1 MSDDECIYFF
11 FSNNR
16 IKKRI
21 LYKTPF
27 ISKLISSV
35 SFIQNEIHA
44 TNKLKALKEYKKY
57 YYLYDIIE
65 KSQGLCDTSI
75 LTKYENKGLVNF
87 DTYLSSLSCSRL
99 YIYTLIESY
108 RHLLS
113 AIVLLIDN
121 KIIHN
126 NINFETIQTNKSN
139 ILLTNFSHSIDITR
153 TNITRTDLNEC
164 MNKLCMNETIKP
176 IEIYLLSYLQTN
188 KLDSISNNNINC
200 ILDDLIEQYKILRHF
215 GAQIIQQFRDDG
227 ATFLQKYINK
237 SIQFIYDDILTYYAT
252 WDNYALSVSY
262 LVVLIDIHKN
272 IKHSNKFVITFMR
285 HLLENISFNPIKR
298 CTVET
303 TTNKFDKMIYE
314 IEPSSYALLIN
325 EL

>member
-176 IEIYLLSYLQTN
+176 IEIYLLSYL
-188 KLDSISNNNINC
+188 
-200 ILDDLIEQYKILRHF
+200 
-215 GAQIIQQFRDDG
+215 
-227 ATFLQKYINK
+227 
-237 SIQFIYDDILTYYAT
+237 
-252 WDNYALSVSY
+252 
-262 LVVLIDIHKN
+262 
-272 IKHSNKFVITFMR
+272 
-285 HLLENISFNPIKR
+285 
-298 CTVET
+298 
-303 TTNKFDKMIYE
+303 
-314 IEPSSYALLIN
+314 
-325 EL
+325 

>member
-1 MSDDECIYFF
+1 MT
-11 FSNNR
+11 
-16 IKKRI
+16 
-21 LYKTPF
+21 YK
-27 ISKLISSV
+27 
-35 SFIQNEIHA
+35 
-44 TNKLKALKEYKKY
+44 NK
-57 YYLYDIIE
+57 
-65 KSQGLCDTSI
+65 Q
-75 LTKYENKGLVNF
+75 
-87 DTYLSSLSCSRL
+87 
-99 YIYTLIESY
+99 
-108 RHLLS
+108 
-113 AIVLLIDN
+113 
-121 KIIHN
+121 
-126 NINFETIQTNKSN
+126 
-139 ILLTNFSHSIDITR
+139 
-153 TNITRTDLNEC
+153 
-164 MNKLCMNETIKP
+164 
-176 IEIYLLSYLQTN
+176 
-188 KLDSISNNNINC
+188 
-200 ILDDLIEQYKILRHF
+200 LIEQYKILRHF